1 MTERTVPASVMA
13 ELERQ
18 TSADALLTF
27 LTLTHPDLGQPVR
40 VVADHSDFKYVLGG
54 DTYQGMPFGG
64 GILTDDDQMPTA
76 ELIIPNIDR
85 RIGFALKRSRS
96 RPSIDLAVY
105 SSADFDLTVNPRT
118 EIGTASKVY
127 SFVDFYLSEVQLD
140 AIAIRG
146 RVTLRDYAQEPW
158 PYLRATQDRC
168 PGLYK

>member
-1 MTERTVPASVMA
+1 MA

-18 TSADALLTF
+18 TSADALLVF

-40 VVADHSDFKYVLGG
+40 VVSDHPDFSYVLDGE
-54 DTYQGMPFGG
+54 TYQGLPFDGG
-64 GILTDDDQMPTA
+64 VLTDNDQMPSA
-76 ELIIPNIDR
+76 ELIFPNVDR
-85 RIGFALKRSRS
+85 RIGFALERSTNRAT
-96 RPSIDLAVY
+96 IDLAVY

-127 SFVDFYLSEVQLD
+127 SFVDFYLSEVQVD

-146 RVTLRDYAQEPW
+146 RITLRDYAQEPW

-168 PGLYK
+168 PGLFK